1 MLVMP
6 GIAEFRPEVL
16 GTGKRDDHEAPLKE
30 PVGFVSGQ
38 GVTEIMVTYWA
49 CTDTLLEN

>member
-38 GVTEIMVTYWA
+38 GVTERA
-49 CTDTLLEN
+49 GSNRNHGHLLGVH